1 MATTK
6 KPESAKKE
14 IGKWLAALPP
24 ERRAWMEKLH
34 ATVLAAAPA
43 AVEVF
48 GYGMPG
54 TKYKGKTLA
63 YYGAWKTHYAYY
75 PATDAV
81 IAADK
86 TALKPLVAGRGTFRF
101 PLDRPVPVA
110 LVKKMVKA
118 RVKEIDAEESAKKA
132 KKATSRKK

>member
-1 MATTK
+1 MATK
-6 KPESAKKE
+6 KPESDKKQ
-14 IGKWLAALPP
+14 IAKWLATLPP
-24 ERRAWMEKLH
+24 ERRAWIEKLH
-34 ATVLAAAPA
+34 ATVLAAAPDA
-43 AVEVF
+43 MEVY

-81 IAADK
+81 IAADRD
-86 TALKPLVAGRGTFRF
+86 ALKPLVEGRGTFQF
-101 PLDRPVPVA
+101 PIDKPVPVT

-118 RVKEIDAEESAKKA
+118 RMKEIDAMDAARKA
-132 KKATSRKK
+132 KKPARRK